1 MKIRLPTAEGK
12 SETYH
17 LMGEPIAVRK
27 PKAPFNR
34 VAFAAAHVVADPLS
48 SAGALD
54 WDKTLGFRHYLLDQG
69 FGIAEAMDTS
79 QRGMGLDW
87 PMAHEL
93 IARSLK
99 SAGSAAPRIYS
110 GCGTDYLLPSDA
122 RSIDD
127 VVKAYLEQLHAV
139 QKLSGRVIMMAS
151 RALVRVAKS
160 PDDYVKVYSRVLN
173 EADHPVILHWLGE
186 MFDPALKGYW
196 GSDDFSSA
204 MKTCFA
210 VINGNA
216 AKIDGIKIS
225 LLDAGKEIVFRRQ
238 LSPDVKMYTGDD
250 FNYPEMIAGDEQGY
264 SHALLGIF
272 AAIAP
277 AAAAALTALTKGN
290 IKKFHKILD
299 PTVPLSRLIFQAPTQ
314 YYKTGIVFLAWLNGH
329 QEHFIMV
336 NGAQSA
342 RPLFYF
348 TEAFKLADHA
358 GLLRDP
364 ELAVKRLKNLLALH
378 GR

>member
-1 MKIRLPTAEGK
+1 MKIRLPTAEGNP
-12 SETYH
+12 EYYH
-17 LMGEPIAVRK
+17 LVGEPIVIRK

-34 VAFAAAHVVADPLS
+34 VAYAAAHVVADPLS
-48 SAGALD
+48 PDGALD
-54 WDKTLGFRHYLLDQG
+54 WDKTLAFRHYLLDQS

-87 PMAHEL
+87 PLAHEL
-93 IARSLK
+93 IMRSLK
-99 SAGSAAPRIYS
+99 SAGPRASQIYS
-110 GCGTDYLLPSDA
+110 GCGTDHLLPADA

-127 VVKAYLEQLHAV
+127 VVKAYLEQLHAI
-139 QKLSGRVIMMAS
+139 QKLGGRIIMMAS

-196 GSDDFSSA
+196 GPDNFPDA
-204 MKTCFA
+204 MKTCLA
-210 VINGNA
+210 VITGNA

-225 LLDAGKEIVFRRQ
+225 LLDAEKEIVFRRRLPPQ
-238 LSPDVKMYTGDD
+238 VKMYTGDD
-250 FNYPEMIAGDEQGY
+250 FNYPELIAGDEQGF

-277 AAAAALTALTKGN
+277 AAAAALAALAKGN
-290 IKKFHKILD
+290 TKKFHKILN

-348 TEAFKLADHA
+348 TEAFKLADRT
-358 GLLRDP
+358 GLLRSPD
-364 ELAVKRLKNLLALH
+364 LAVKRMKILFSLY
-378 GR
+378 GQ

>member
-1 MKIRLPTAEGK
+1 
-12 SETYH
+12 
-17 LMGEPIAVRK
+17 
-27 PKAPFNR
+27 
-34 VAFAAAHVVADPLS
+34 
-48 SAGALD
+48 
-54 WDKTLGFRHYLLDQG
+54 
-69 FGIAEAMDTS
+69 
-79 QRGMGLDW
+79 MGLDW
-87 PMAHEL
+87 PLAREL
-93 IARSLK
+93 IMRSLK
-99 SAGSAAPRIYS
+99 SAGPEASRIYS
-110 GCGTDYLLPSDA
+110 GCGTDHLLPPDA
-122 RSIDD
+122 RSVDD
-127 VVKAYLEQLHAV
+127 VVKAYLEQLHAI
-139 QKLSGRVIMMAS
+139 QKLGGRVIMMAS

-196 GSDDFSSA
+196 GSDDFLSS
-204 MKTCFA
+204 MKTCLA

-225 LLDAGKEIVFRRQ
+225 LLDAEKEIVFRRQ
-238 LSPDVKMYTGDD
+238 LSSQAKMYTGDD
-250 FNYPEMIAGDEQGY
+250 FNYPELIAGDEQGY

-277 AAAAALTALTKGN
+277 AAAAALNALAKGN
-290 IKKFHKILD
+290 TKKFHKILD

-342 RPLFYF
+342 RALLYF
-348 TEAFKLADHA
+348 TEAFKLADQA

-364 ELAVKRLKNLLALH
+364 GLAMKRMKTLLTLY
-378 GR
+378 GQ